1 MANAFERFPYRA
13 GMRLMLR
20 KPHPCGG
27 RIWRLERIGADARLV
42 CETCGR
48 SLMMPRR
55 ALEKATRSVC
65 PEAAAEALPADP
77 SAPNVGAPADA
88 MPAAEQSMAGGAGQP

>member
-1 MANAFERFPYRA
+1 MANSFERFPYQP
-13 GMRLMLR
+13 GMRLILR

-27 RIWRLERIGADARLV
+27 RIWRLERIGADARLI

-55 ALEKATRSVC
+55 ALEKATRSIC
-65 PEAAAEALPADP
+65 PQPDGGDT
-77 SAPNVGAPADA
+77 GARLSTS
-88 MPAAEQSMAGGAGQP
+88 EQSTEGGSGQL